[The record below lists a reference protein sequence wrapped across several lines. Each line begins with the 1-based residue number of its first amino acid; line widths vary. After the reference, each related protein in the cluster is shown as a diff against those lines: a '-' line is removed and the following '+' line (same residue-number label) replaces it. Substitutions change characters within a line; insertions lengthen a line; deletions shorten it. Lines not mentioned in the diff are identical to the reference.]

1 MIDVTQPRPASAS
14 FTEMSQIV
22 LPQHTNAIGSAFGG
36 SIMSWI
42 DICGAI
48 TAKRHC
54 GRVAVTAFVDDLAF
68 LAPIRLGDVVRLT
81 SRVNATFNTSLE
93 VSVRVERE
101 SAATGDRTLCAD
113 ATVTFVAVDEQ
124 GTPQPVPP
132 LALETE
138 EDHRRAKRAQTRR

>member
-93 VSVRVERE
+93 VSV
-101 SAATGDRTLCAD
+101 
-113 ATVTFVAVDEQ
+113 
-124 GTPQPVPP
+124 
-132 LALETE
+132 
-138 EDHRRAKRAQTRR
+138 